1 MGKQIIYRRCAHLE
15 GCKEKTLSIFTYIL
29 YWESEIVFGG
39 KMDVTGSKLC
49 IKAALV
55 LGIVK
60 VWFTLPDRY
69 FI

>member
-1 MGKQIIYRRCAHLE
+1 MEH
-15 GCKEKTLSIFTYIL
+15 CKEETLRIFTYIL
-29 YWESEIVFGG
+29 HWESEIVLRG

-55 LGIVK
+55 LAIVK